1 MSDEWVVRK
10 TAQALRPGDRFIF
23 TEEMGGE
30 GEALTVVAVSADMFG
45 IMEIEVEEFDWTID
59 VVPYQMLTIDVEKE
73 EEA

>member
-30 GEALTVVAVSADMFG
+30 GEVVTVVSLADTYGIAV
-45 IMEIEVEEFDWTID
+45 IETEELDFAIEAMSHQW
-59 VVPYQMLTIDVEKE
+59 LTIAPE
-73 EEA
+73 EEEEDG